1 MDAHEKRNK
10 TRRRGRFLNTSWFY
24 SIVPQKLG
32 EGATSTLTP
41 LFIAQVLGG
50 TVADVGEISAAAALA
65 AVPGSILWGNA
76 SDRVRRRKPFLL
88 LGFLGF
94 AFSILLIGIAH
105 SIQIVL
111 VASMVGGLLSSA
123 IGPVATALVV
133 DTTPGEKLPEAFGS
147 FSRIGGW
154 SFVGGLLAGTLWLRF
169 FPPRWGNAASI
180 RSLFIL
186 AALVAS
192 VSTFLTQLWTNE
204 PIAIRDRRR
213 LSPSRIGKAAI
224 VIVERALLY
233 PPYTLYFI
241 LRPTFL
247 RDARNYLRDA
257 LPQYYVTSFLLFF
270 AINEG
275 FVPFP
280 LFLTD
285 VLRATNAEV
294 FLISLLKS
302 SVDALFYMPM
312 ARAIRRHPSIKIQAQ
327 AVAGRVGIFLV
338 FAMLAFAHPGRI
350 GIPFV
355 VAAHIFT
362 GVTWAAISVSSTTA
376 VATLAPKG
384 LEGKA
389 IGLYNAV
396 IGAAGIVG
404 SLTGGYVANV
414 WGYGISFVFAASLM
428 GITAAW
434 LWRLRLM
441 VPSPAQAA

>member
-1 MDAHEKRNK
+1 MDTREKHDK
-10 TRRRGRFLNTSWFY
+10 APRRAKFYLSWFY

-32 EGATSTLTP
+32 EGATSALMP
-41 LFIAQVLGG
+41 LFIAQVLRGN
-50 TVADVGEISAAAALA
+50 VADVGEISAAAALA
-65 AVPGSILWGNA
+65 GVPGSIFWGNA
-76 SDRVRRRKPFLL
+76 SDKVRRRKPFLL

-94 AFSILLIGIAH
+94 ALSTALIGMAH
-105 SIQIVL
+105 SIQVVL
-111 VASMVGGLLSSA
+111 IASIVGGLLSSA

-133 DTTPGEKLPEAFGS
+133 DTTPVEKLPEAFGS

-154 SFVGGLLAGTLWLRF
+154 SFVGGLLTGTLWLRF
-169 FPPRWGNAASI
+169 LPPRWGNAASM
-180 RSLFIL
+180 RGLFIF
-186 AALVAS
+186 AALVAP
-192 VSTFLTQLWTNE
+192 VSIFLAQLWAVE
-204 PIAIRDRRR
+204 PVTVRDRRR
-213 LSPSRIGKAAI
+213 LSPSRVGKAAI
-224 VIVERALLY
+224 VVVERALLY

-247 RDARNYLRDA
+247 RDARNYLRNA
-257 LPQYYVTSFLLFF
+257 LPQYYMSSFLLFF

-285 VLRATNAEV
+285 VLKATNAEV

-312 ARAIRRHPSIKIQAQ
+312 ARAIRRHSSIEIQAL
-327 AVAGRVGIFLV
+327 AVAGRIGIFL
-338 FAMLAFAHPGRI
+338 AFAAASFVNPGRI

-355 VAAHIFT
+355 VAVHLFT
-362 GVTWAAISVSSTTA
+362 GVTWAAISVSSPTA
-376 VATLAPKG
+376 VASLYPKD
-384 LEGKA
+384 LRGKA
-389 IGLYNAV
+389 MGLYNAV

-404 SLTGGYVANV
+404 SLAGGYAANA
-414 WGYGISFVFAASLM
+414 WGYGASFVIAALAM
-428 GITAAW
+428 GITAVW